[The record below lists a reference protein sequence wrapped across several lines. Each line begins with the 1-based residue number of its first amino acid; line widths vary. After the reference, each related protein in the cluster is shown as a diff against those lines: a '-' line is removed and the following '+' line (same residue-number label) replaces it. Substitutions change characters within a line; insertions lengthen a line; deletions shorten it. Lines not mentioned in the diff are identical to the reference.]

1 MGTLFVDNIKHQS
14 SQGTG
19 TITVGASG
27 EKVDLGT
34 GVSGGTLTNTPNFG
48 ARSTS
53 GVTAATGTFTK
64 ITFNIEQWDVGSAFD
79 LSNSKFV
86 VPSGFA
92 GKYWFQATT
101 ELGLIDDAEYGQIV
115 FYKNGSSEPGT
126 TARWYSPGTNKDVRV
141 RSQVFLNLSAG
152 DEIEAYIQHNEGGT
166 RTLSTSETFFK
177 GYRLISE

>member
-1 MGTLFVDNIKHQS
+1 MGTIKATNIEPIADNGTVTLGS
-14 SQGTG
+14 SGD
-19 TITVGASG
+19 TITVP
-27 EKVDLGT
+27 T
-34 GVSGGTLTNTPNFG
+34 GVTVGGGMSNTPNFG

-53 GVTAATGTFTK
+53 GITAATGTFTK